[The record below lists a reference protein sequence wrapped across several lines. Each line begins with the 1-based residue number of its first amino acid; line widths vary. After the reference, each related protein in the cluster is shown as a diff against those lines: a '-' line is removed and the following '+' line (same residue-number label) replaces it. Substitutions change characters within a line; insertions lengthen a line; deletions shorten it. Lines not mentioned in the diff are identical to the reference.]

1 MRLNAEKTSVM
12 IFNFTYNYQFSTRL
26 YLQDTLLN
34 IVNETKLLGTWISSD
49 LTWWKNTN
57 YITRKAFQ
65 KLEIVR
71 RLYEFNVSLPDLVL
85 IYTLYVRSTLEFNC
99 CVWHYNITKEETD
112 DIERV
117 QKVACRVIL
126 KKDFISY
133 ENALSTLNLTRLA
146 ERRNQL
152 CKKFALS
159 CLKQEK
165 SKDMFPLNPG
175 SNTYLRQVDKYKV
188 NFAKTGRLLNSAIP
202 QMQRLLNEI

>member
-65 KLEIVR
+65 KIEIVR

-99 CVWHYNITKEETD
+99 CVWHYNITNEETD

-117 QKVACRVIL
+117 QKVASRVIL

-133 ENALSTLNLTRLA
+133 MRTPSLHST
-146 ERRNQL
+146 
-152 CKKFALS
+152 
-159 CLKQEK
+159 
-165 SKDMFPLNPG
+165 
-175 SNTYLRQVDKYKV
+175 
-188 NFAKTGRLLNSAIP
+188 
-202 QMQRLLNEI
+202 

>member
-1 MRLNAEKTSVM
+1 M
-12 IFNFTYNYQFSTRL
+12 
-26 YLQDTLLN
+26 
-34 IVNETKLLGTWISSD
+34 
-49 LTWWKNTN
+49 
-57 YITRKAFQ
+57 
-65 KLEIVR
+65 R